1 MTERSPFDDR
11 APIDVERFHP
21 SVQGRLLD
29 ADHALGQLE
38 VAVMHS
44 RNAFRET
51 VASDD
56 LEENAKRI
64 AEIVTLLGPIER
76 IAQTLHATFADFDK
90 TLADRD
96 GPPWRL

>member
-1 MTERSPFDDR
+1 MNERSPFDDHP
-11 APIDVERFHP
+11 PIDVSRFHP
-21 SVQGRLLD
+21 SVQERLLD

-56 LEENAKRI
+56 LEANAARI
-64 AEIVTLLGPIER
+64 GEIVTLLGPIAR
-76 IAQTLHATFADFDK
+76 IAQSLHATFAEFEAGLRKDDQQP
-90 TLADRD
+90 T
-96 GPPWRL
+96 